1 VVKTNKSK
9 EFSSNARI
17 DENDKLVQ
25 LTNAIEMQIASFAAK
40 GSVIVLA
47 VITDYTK
54 RAKIWQKKIAGNSTR
69 LEGMTLMA
77 QYIVG

>member
-1 VVKTNKSK
+1 
-9 EFSSNARI
+9 
-17 DENDKLVQ
+17 
-25 LTNAIEMQIASFAAK
+25 
-40 GSVIVLA
+40 VLA